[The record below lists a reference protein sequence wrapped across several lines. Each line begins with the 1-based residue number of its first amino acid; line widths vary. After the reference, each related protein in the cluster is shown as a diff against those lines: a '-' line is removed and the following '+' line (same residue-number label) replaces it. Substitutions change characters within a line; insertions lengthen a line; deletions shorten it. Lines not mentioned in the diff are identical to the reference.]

1 MINSD
6 SRKVF
11 GAAGH
16 QYPTPN
22 LIQAQKDAF
31 SWLLSEGIENLLGEI
46 SPIDDFTG
54 KTFSLYL
61 LDHTLGEPK
70 YSPEKAVEKG
80 VTYSA
85 PIKVKARLLNK
96 ETGETLEQEVFLGDL
111 PLMTESGTFVING
124 VERVVVTQLTRSPG
138 IFYTE
143 EVDPATGRLLY
154 KSELRPTRGSWLE
167 FETAKNDVL
176 TVRID
181 RKRRIPV
188 TVLLR
193 AVGFGSD
200 DKIKEKFSS
209 LEEGEEHKFIEAT
222 LQKDSTKSSDEAFLE
237 IYHKMRPGDP
247 ALLENAK
254 LLLENLF
261 FNPKR
266 YSLGKVGRY
275 KLNKRLGLDIPNNA
289 SSWILRP
296 DDLIA
301 AIQLLIKLNQGKGK
315 PDDIDHLGN
324 RRLRAVGEL
333 IQNTL
338 RVGVLQMERVVKE
351 RMSISADVMA
361 ATPTSL
367 INARPVVARLNEFF
381 AGSQLSQFM
390 DQINSLS
397 ELEHLR
403 RLSVMGPGGLTRE
416 RASFSV
422 HDVNNSQYGRI
433 DPIKSPEG
441 PNIGLI
447 THLALMGRINEY
459 GFLETP
465 YRKVIKNKQGKSKVT
480 DEIVWMMADD
490 EEKYNITHSNI
501 NLDSKGYIVD
511 KRIPVRHKS
520 TFTTGSSDQ
529 VDFIDVAPWQT
540 VGASSSLIPFLAHDD
555 ANRALMGANMQ
566 GQAVPLV
573 KPESPIV
580 GTGMEG
586 VIGSNVGRVVKSP
599 VDGKVIFSDARE
611 IIIKG
616 NKDKKEIKIP
626 IKKFV
631 KSNQN
636 TSYSQRPFVAPSDK
650 VKEGQIIAD
659 GPVTDHG
666 ELALGQNML
675 IAYMSWEGYGYE
687 DAIIISDRLVKEDIL
702 TSIHI
707 EEYECSVTETKLG
720 PEETT
725 RDIPNV
731 SEEALANLDEQ
742 GIVYVGAEVGP
753 NDILIGKITPK
764 GETELTAEERLLRAI
779 FGEKAREVRDTSLKM
794 PHGERGTV
802 ISIQIL
808 SKEAGDELEPGV
820 QRLIKVKVAQTRKVT
835 IGDKLAGRHGNKGVI
850 SKVVPSADMPYLE
863 DGTQIDIILSPL
875 SVISRMNLGQ
885 LLETHLG
892 WAAKKLGYK
901 AAVPAFGGAK
911 EEHLIEELKKAN
923 LPVDGKEVLYN
934 GKTGEP
940 YNSRITVGI
949 GYILKLVHMVDG
961 KVHARST
968 GPYSLVTQQPLG
980 GKAQMG
986 GQRLGEMEVWALEA
1000 YGAAHTL
1007 QEMLT
1012 IKSDDV
1018 VGRAKAFEAIVK
1030 GTEIPESTVP
1040 ESFKV
1045 LVKELNGLG
1054 MKVELLG
1061 AEVESEKTDTEKE
1074 AVEEKKIKAEAKE
1087 LAFVSGEELVVEGK
1101 EISQGSDISAEK
1113 TVAKNKEE
1121 GS

>member
-1 MINSD
+1 MLNSD
-6 SRKVF
+6 TRKVF
-11 GAAGH
+11 GTAGY

-22 LIQAQKDAF
+22 LIESQKASY
-31 SWLLSEGIENLLGEI
+31 SWLLSEGIKDLLEEI
-46 SPIDDFTG
+46 SPLEDFTG
-54 KTFSLYL
+54 KTFALSFLE
-61 LDHTLGEPK
+61 HSLGEPK

-96 ETGETLEQEVFLGDL
+96 EIGESVEQEVFLGDL
-111 PLMTESGTFVING
+111 PLMTESGTFIING

-138 IFYTE
+138 IFFTE
-143 EVDPATGRLLY
+143 EIDPATGRLLFRA
-154 KSELRPTRGSWLE
+154 ELRPTRGSWLE
-167 FETAKNDVL
+167 FETAKNNVI

-181 RKRRIPV
+181 RKRRLPV

-193 AVGFGSD
+193 AVGFGTD
-200 DKIKEKFSS
+200 EKIKAEFLD
-209 LEEGEEHKFIEAT
+209 LEEASENKYIEPT
-222 LQKDSTKSSDEAFLE
+222 LQKDLTKSSDEAFLE
-237 IYHKMRPGDP
+237 IHHKMRPGDP
-247 ALLENAK
+247 AILENAK
-254 LLLENLF
+254 LLLESLF

-275 KLNKRLGLDIPNNA
+275 KLNKRLSLDIQNA
-289 SSWILRP
+289 PENLILRP
-296 DDLIA
+296 EDFIA
-301 AIQLLIKLNQGKGK
+301 ATRLLIKLNNGEGDA
-315 PDDIDHLGN
+315 DDIDHLGN

-333 IQNTL
+333 VQNTL
-338 RVGVLQMERVVKE
+338 RIGLLQLERVVKE
-351 RMSISADVMA
+351 RMSISADLKAV
-361 ATPTSL
+361 TPTSL

-447 THLALMGRINEY
+447 THLALMSRINEY

-465 YRKVIKNKQGKSKVT
+465 YRKVVKDKSGRAKLT
-480 DEIVWMMADD
+480 DEIVWLMADD
-490 EEKYNITHSNI
+490 EEQYYITHANI
-501 NLDSKGYIVD
+501 NVDSKGHIVD
-511 KRIPVRHKS
+511 KRVPVRHKS
-520 TFTTGSSDQ
+520 SFTTGSADQ
-529 VDFIDVAPWQT
+529 VDFVDVVPWQI

-573 KPESPIV
+573 KPQAPIV
-580 GTGMEG
+580 GTGME
-586 VIGSNVGRVVKSP
+586 RVVAENIGRIVKSSVEGEATF
-599 VDGKVIFSDARE
+599 VDSRE
-611 IIIKG
+611 IVIRGK
-616 NKDKKEIKIP
+616 KDKKEYKISLT
-626 IKKFV
+626 KFT

-636 TSYSQRPFVAPSDK
+636 TSYSQRPLVFRGDR
-650 VKEGQIIAD
+650 VKEGQVIAD
-659 GPVTDHG
+659 GPVTDQG
-666 ELALGQNML
+666 ELALGQNLL
-675 IAYMSWEGYGYE
+675 IAYMSWEGFGYE
-687 DAIIISDRLVKEDIL
+687 DAIIISDRLVKEDAL
-702 TSIHI
+702 TSIHV

-731 SEEALANLDEQ
+731 GEEALASLEEQ
-742 GIVYVGAEVGP
+742 GIVYIGAEVGP
-753 NDILIGKITPK
+753 NDILVGKITPK

-779 FGEKAREVRDTSLKM
+779 FGEKAREVRDTSLRM

-802 ISIQIL
+802 IGVQVL

-850 SKVVPSADMPYLE
+850 SKVVPTADMPYLS
-863 DGTQIDIILSPL
+863 DGTPVDIILSPL
-875 SVISRMNLGQ
+875 SIISRMNIGQ
-885 LLETHLG
+885 LLEAHLG
-892 WAAKKLGYK
+892 WAAKKQGFK
-901 AAVPAFGGAK
+901 AAVPAFGGFR
-911 EEHLIEELKKAN
+911 EEQLAEELKKAG
-923 LPVDGKEVLYN
+923 LPIDGKVPLYD

-940 YNSRITVGI
+940 YKNPITVGV
-949 GYILKLVHMVDG
+949 GYIMKLVHMVDE

-1045 LVKELNGLG
+1045 LVKELNGLSL
-1054 MKVELLG
+1054 KVELLG
-1061 AEVESEKTDTEKE
+1061 AQVEKEKPESEKELQE
-1074 AVEEKKIKAEAKE
+1074 EAAVEEQAKE
-1087 LAFVSGEELVVEGK
+1087 LAVASGEEVVTSE
-1101 EISQGSDISAEK
+1101 ELTAENQK
-1113 TVAKNKEE
+1113 LSIEEVAKEE
-1121 GS
+1121 AS